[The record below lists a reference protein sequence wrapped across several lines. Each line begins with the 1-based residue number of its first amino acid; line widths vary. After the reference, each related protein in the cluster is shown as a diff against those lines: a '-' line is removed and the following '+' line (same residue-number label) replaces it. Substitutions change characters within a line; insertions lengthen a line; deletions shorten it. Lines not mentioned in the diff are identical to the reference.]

1 MLKLDVYVKWYY
13 KFVCKNKDF
22 LLIIRELFVLSQTIQ
37 TNLRK
42 QDKNKQY
49 SRPKIMRN
57 LFIASVFALLFIGLP
72 ANAQKRSLA
81 EAAKVATGFFH
92 AEEVDAMQMKEEE
105 GSRRLQKKVMDYTSD
120 AYYMFRNKED
130 NRLVVISGDQRM
142 QSILGYTDNAIEDNM
157 MPDGLAELLTTYKRQ
172 YAALSPDCQT
182 ECKSNL
188 NKGERLLKTPDW
200 GQWAPFNLRTPL
212 SYPTGCAA
220 TAMSIVMRYHQWPVM
235 GQGSKT
241 HIWKDS
247 VMTADFEHTR
257 YDWDNMPMSYDSYT
271 TAQAEAVSL
280 LMRHA
285 GIAVEMYYAAE
296 SSGARQSLVP
306 GALTQY
312 FRYAATT
319 RLVSA
324 ADYDAATWEKMMRSE
339 IDADR
344 PVIYTG
350 ESTMGRGSH
359 GFVLDGYRDNLF
371 HFNFGWNGSGNGYF
385 AISAFSSTSTAFEFA
400 NQQQAVIGIKPLRED
415 NCAPLTLECEGKYEG
430 FYSDLTT
437 LTANTSAS
445 INLSSLTALR
455 QWNGKLRWELCDAEG
470 NVKEAFDSKT
480 VSINGGNSQP
490 FDFSFAPSTT
500 ATKGSYLRLM
510 ACENGKEEWTFVLNA
525 KGQEVRMEAYE
536 RKVPVVEI
544 ISDMKNATLND
555 HNQGNVCFE
564 GKPLLGST
572 HTYNIAWKSSTVK
585 NIVQQRFCGEA
596 YWRKSDKSVMLTAD
610 TLYIKAKA
618 YERSQLVQECQ
629 VNVVK
634 PGQLEATLLKATPD
648 ADAVESLTITGSLDD
663 NDLAYLSTL
672 QTLKKLNL
680 ENATIQQGLFGAPFK
695 DFSRLETCEL
705 PRSLKQIGS
714 ETFKGCVSL
723 KTISLPVSLQATGND
738 ILSGCQK
745 MTDIY
750 VRPSSPDCVATDA
763 FRGLP
768 NPQAVCIHVQQGL
781 SDVFRSNVKWSMFSR
796 ITDDLPALPK
806 RFVCDGIEYRAIYQ
820 GDGNFAEV
828 TIPSGEMYSGSIV
841 IPATVTYQDVEYVV
855 SGFDQTDGLSPF
867 VGNPFITSLDLQ
879 LHVDTIRRMQFMGC
893 TQLASLSLPSTL
905 RYIEDECFRNC
916 PMLTQIS
923 LPASLEALGD
933 NAFCGCQFL
942 TDIYC
947 YAMVPPAGSEAD
959 NYPFAQC
966 RPQNVMLHVPSG
978 TENLYRTTGF
988 WTRFSNVTDDL
999 PADVTAI
1006 GNAMTPRS
1014 EMLPIKT
1021 IGRQYVTIR
1030 LNTARTIRIYSLN
1043 GTRRSTLTLPQG
1055 ESQIWINEPSI
1066 IR

>member
-1 MLKLDVYVKWYY
+1 
-13 KFVCKNKDF
+13 
-22 LLIIRELFVLSQTIQ
+22 
-37 TNLRK
+37 
-42 QDKNKQY
+42 
-49 SRPKIMRN
+49 MRN
-57 LFIASVFALLFIGLP
+57 LFTASVFALLFIGLP

-157 MPDGLAELLTTYKRQ
+157 MPDGLAELLTTYKKQ

-437 LTANTSAS
+437 LTANTSVS
-445 INLSSLTALR
+445 IHLSSLTALR

-480 VSINGGNSQP
+480 VSINGGNSQSI
-490 FDFSFAPSTT
+490 DFSFDSSTT
-500 ATKGSYLRLM
+500 AIKGSYLRLM

-525 KGQEVRMEAYE
+525 KGQEVRMDAYE

-544 ISDMKNATLND
+544 ISDMENATLND
-555 HNQGNVCFE
+555 QNQGNECFE

-572 HTYNIAWKSSTVK
+572 YTYNIAWKSSTVK

-648 ADAVESLTITGSLDD
+648 ADAVESLIITGSLDD
-663 NDLAYLSTL
+663 NDLTYLSTL

-695 DFSRLETCEL
+695 DFRRLETCEL

-714 ETFKGCVSL
+714 ETFKGCGSL

-781 SDVFRSNVKWSMFSR
+781 SDVFRSNAKWSMFSR

-806 RFVCDGIEYRAIYQ
+806 RFACDGIEYRAIYQ

-828 TIPSGEMYSGSIV
+828 TIPSGEMYSGAIV

-879 LHVDTIRRMQFMGC
+879 LHVDTLRRMQFMGC

-988 WTRFSNVTDDL
+988 WTRFSNVTEDL

-1014 EMLPIKT
+1014 EMPPIKT
-1021 IGRQYVTIR
+1021 VGRQYVTIR
-1030 LNTARTIRIYSLN
+1030 LNTARTVCIYSLN
-1043 GTRRSTLTLPQG
+1043 GTLRSTLTLPQG

>member
-1 MLKLDVYVKWYY
+1 
-13 KFVCKNKDF
+13 
-22 LLIIRELFVLSQTIQ
+22 
-37 TNLRK
+37 
-42 QDKNKQY
+42 
-49 SRPKIMRN
+49 MRN

-220 TAMSIVMRYHQWPVM
+220 TAMSIVMCYHQWPVM

-430 FYSDLTT
+430 FYSELTT
-437 LTANTSAS
+437 LTANTSVS
-445 INLSSLTALR
+445 IHLSSLTALR

-490 FDFSFAPSTT
+490 IDFSFAPSTT
-500 ATKGSYLRLM
+500 AIKGSYLRLM

-544 ISDMKNATLND
+544 ISDMENATLND
-555 HNQGNVCFE
+555 QNQGNVCFE

-572 HTYNIAWKSSTVK
+572 YTYNIAWKSSTVK
-585 NIVQQRFCGEA
+585 SIVQQRFCGEA

-610 TLYIKAKA
+610 TLYIKAKT

-629 VNVVK
+629 VNVEK

-663 NDLAYLSTL
+663 NDLTYLSTL

-714 ETFKGCVSL
+714 ETFKGCALL

-750 VRPSSPDCVATDA
+750 VRPSSPDCVATNA

-768 NPQAVCIHVQQGL
+768 NPQEVCIHVQQGL
-781 SDVFRSNVKWSMFSR
+781 SDVFRSNAKWSMFSR

-806 RFVCDGIEYRAIYQ
+806 RFACDGIEYRAIYQ

-828 TIPSGEMYSGSIV
+828 TIPSGEMYSGAIV

-879 LHVDTIRRMQFMGC
+879 LHVDTLRRMQFMGC

-1021 IGRQYVTIR
+1021 ICRQYVTIR
-1030 LNTARTIRIYSLN
+1030 LNTARTVCIYSLN
-1043 GTRRSTLTLPQG
+1043 GTLRSTLTLPQG

>member
-1 MLKLDVYVKWYY
+1 
-13 KFVCKNKDF
+13 
-22 LLIIRELFVLSQTIQ
+22 
-37 TNLRK
+37 
-42 QDKNKQY
+42 
-49 SRPKIMRN
+49 MRN
-57 LFIASVFALLFIGLP
+57 LFTASVFALLFIGLP

-182 ECKSNL
+182 VCKSNL

-437 LTANTSAS
+437 LTADTSVS
-445 INLSSLTALR
+445 IHLSSLTALR

-490 FDFSFAPSTT
+490 IDFSFAPSTT

-510 ACENGKEEWTFVLNA
+510 ASENGKEEWTFVLNA
-525 KGQEVRMEAYE
+525 KGQEVRMDAYE

-544 ISDMKNATLND
+544 ISDMENATLND
-555 HNQGNVCFE
+555 QNQGNVCFE
-564 GKPLLGST
+564 GKPLLGSAY
-572 HTYNIAWKSSTVK
+572 TYNIAWKSSTVK

-629 VNVVK
+629 ANVEK

-705 PRSLKQIGS
+705 PRFLKQIGS
-714 ETFKGCVSL
+714 ETFKGCALL

-781 SDVFRSNVKWSMFSR
+781 SDVFRSNAKWSMFSR

-806 RFVCDGIEYRAIYQ
+806 RFACDGIEYRAIYQ

-828 TIPSGEMYSGSIV
+828 TIPSGEMYSGAIV

-879 LHVDTIRRMQFMGC
+879 LHVDTLRRMQFMGC

-988 WTRFSNVTDDL
+988 WTRFSNVTEDL

-1021 IGRQYVTIR
+1021 VGRQYVTIR
-1030 LNTARTIRIYSLN
+1030 LNTARTVCIYSLN
-1043 GTRRSTLTLPQG
+1043 GTLRSTLTLPQG

>member
-1 MLKLDVYVKWYY
+1 
-13 KFVCKNKDF
+13 
-22 LLIIRELFVLSQTIQ
+22 
-37 TNLRK
+37 
-42 QDKNKQY
+42 
-49 SRPKIMRN
+49 MRN
-57 LFIASVFALLFIGLP
+57 LFTASVFALLFIGLP

-81 EAAKVATGFFH
+81 EAEKVATGFFH
-92 AEEVDAMQMKEEE
+92 AEVVDAMQMKEEE
-105 GSRRLQKKVMDYTSD
+105 GSRRLQKKVMDNTSD

-257 YDWDNMPMSYDSYT
+257 YDWDNMPMRYDSYT

-306 GALTQY
+306 GALTQH

-415 NCAPLTLECEGKYEG
+415 NCAPLTLEGEGKYEG

-437 LTANTSAS
+437 LTANTSVS
-445 INLSSLTALR
+445 IHLSSLTALR

-490 FDFSFAPSTT
+490 IDFSFAPSTT

-510 ACENGKEEWTFVLNA
+510 ACENGKEKWTFVPNA
-525 KGQEVRMEAYE
+525 KGQEVRMDAYE

-544 ISDMKNATLND
+544 ISDMENATLND
-555 HNQGNVCFE
+555 QNQGNVCFE

-572 HTYNIAWKSSTVK
+572 YTYNIAWKSSTVK

-596 YWRKSDKSVMLTAD
+596 YWQKSDKSVMLTAD

-629 VNVVK
+629 ANVEK

-714 ETFKGCVSL
+714 ETFKGCALL
-723 KTISLPVSLQATGND
+723 KTISLPASLQATGND

-781 SDVFRSNVKWSMFSR
+781 SDVFRSNAKWSMFSR

-806 RFVCDGIEYRAIYQ
+806 RFACDGIEYRAIYQ

-828 TIPSGEMYSGSIV
+828 TIPSGEMYSGAIV

-867 VGNPFITSLDLQ
+867 VGNPFITSLDIQ
-879 LHVDTIRRMQFMGC
+879 LHVDTLRRMQFMGC

-1006 GNAMTPRS
+1006 GNATTPRS
-1014 EMLPIKT
+1014 EMPPIKT
-1021 IGRQYVTIR
+1021 VGRQYVTIR
-1030 LNTARTIRIYSLN
+1030 LNTARTVCIYSLN
-1043 GTRRSTLTLPQG
+1043 GTLRSTLTLPQG

>member
-1 MLKLDVYVKWYY
+1 
-13 KFVCKNKDF
+13 
-22 LLIIRELFVLSQTIQ
+22 
-37 TNLRK
+37 
-42 QDKNKQY
+42 
-49 SRPKIMRN
+49 MRN
-57 LFIASVFALLFIGLP
+57 LFTASVFALLFIGLP

-437 LTANTSAS
+437 LTANTSVS
-445 INLSSLTALR
+445 IHLSSLTALR

-480 VSINGGNSQP
+480 VSINGGNSQSI
-490 FDFSFAPSTT
+490 DFSFAPSTT
-500 ATKGSYLRLM
+500 AIKGSYLRLM

-536 RKVPVVEI
+536 RRVPVVEI
-544 ISDMKNATLND
+544 ISDMENATLND

-572 HTYNIAWKSSTVK
+572 YTYNIAWKSSTVK

-596 YWRKSDKSVMLTAD
+596 YWRKYDKSVMLTAD

-629 VNVVK
+629 VNVEK

-663 NDLAYLSTL
+663 NDLTYLSTL

-714 ETFKGCVSL
+714 ETFKGCALL

-806 RFVCDGIEYRAIYQ
+806 RFACDGIEYRAIYQ

-828 TIPSGEMYSGSIV
+828 TIPSGEMYSGAIV

-879 LHVDTIRRMQFMGC
+879 LHVDTLRRMQFMGC

-999 PADVTAI
+999 SADVTAI
-1006 GNAMTPRS
+1006 GNATTPRS

-1021 IGRQYVTIR
+1021 VGRQYVTIR
-1030 LNTARTIRIYSLN
+1030 LNTARTVCIYSLN
-1043 GTRRSTLTLPQG
+1043 GTLRSTLTLPQG
-1055 ESQIWINEPSI
+1055 ESLIWINEPSI

>member
-1 MLKLDVYVKWYY
+1 MYFRKLFRQIYE
-13 KFVCKNKDF
+13 N
-22 LLIIRELFVLSQTIQ
+22 RT
-37 TNLRK
+37 
-42 QDKNKQY
+42 KNKQY
-49 SRPKIMRN
+49 SKPKIMRN
-57 LFIASVFALLFIGLP
+57 LFTASVFALLFIGLP

-188 NKGERLLKTPDW
+188 NKGERLLKTPNW

-324 ADYDAATWEKMMRSE
+324 ANYDAATWEKMMRSE

-437 LTANTSAS
+437 LTANTSVS
-445 INLSSLTALR
+445 IHLSSLTTLR

-490 FDFSFAPSTT
+490 IDFSFAPSTT
-500 ATKGSYLRLM
+500 AIKGSYLRLM

-525 KGQEVRMEAYE
+525 NVQEVRMDAYE

-544 ISDMKNATLND
+544 ISDMENATLND
-555 HNQGNVCFE
+555 QNQGNVCFE
-564 GKPLLGST
+564 GKPLLGSAY
-572 HTYNIAWKSSTVK
+572 TYNIAWKSSTVK
-585 NIVQQRFCGEA
+585 SIVQQRFCGEA

-629 VNVVK
+629 VNVEK

-648 ADAVESLTITGSLDD
+648 ADAVESLIITGSLDD
-663 NDLAYLSTL
+663 NDLTYLSTL

-714 ETFKGCVSL
+714 ETFKGCALL

-768 NPQAVCIHVQQGL
+768 NPQEVCIHVQQGL
-781 SDVFRSNVKWSMFSR
+781 SDVFRSNAKWSMFSR

-806 RFVCDGIEYRAIYQ
+806 RFACDGIEYRAIYQ

-828 TIPSGEMYSGSIV
+828 TIPSGEMYSGAIV

-879 LHVDTIRRMQFMGC
+879 LHVDTLRRMQFMGC

-1014 EMLPIKT
+1014 EMLPIKS

-1030 LNTARTIRIYSLN
+1030 LNTARTVCIYSLN
-1043 GTRRSTLTLPQG
+1043 GTLRSTLTLPQG
-1055 ESQIWINEPSI
+1055 ESKIWINEPSI

>member
-1 MLKLDVYVKWYY
+1 MYFRKLFRQIYV
-13 KFVCKNKDF
+13 N
-22 LLIIRELFVLSQTIQ
+22 RT
-37 TNLRK
+37 
-42 QDKNKQY
+42 KNKQY
-49 SRPKIMRN
+49 SKPKIMRN
-57 LFIASVFALLFIGLP
+57 LFTASVFALLFIGLP

-437 LTANTSAS
+437 LTANTSVS
-445 INLSSLTALR
+445 IHLSSLTALR

-490 FDFSFAPSTT
+490 IDFSFAPSTT
-500 ATKGSYLRLM
+500 AIKGSYLRLM

-525 KGQEVRMEAYE
+525 KGQEVRMDAYE
-536 RKVPVVEI
+536 RRVPVVEI

-555 HNQGNVCFE
+555 QNQGNVCFE

-572 HTYNIAWKSSTVK
+572 YTYNIAWKSSTVK

-596 YWRKSDKSVMLTAD
+596 YWRKYDKSVMLTAD

-629 VNVVK
+629 VNVEK

-663 NDLAYLSTL
+663 NDLTYLSTL

-714 ETFKGCVSL
+714 ETFKGCALL

-781 SDVFRSNVKWSMFSR
+781 SDVFRSNAKWSMFSR

-806 RFVCDGIEYRAIYQ
+806 RFACDGIEYRAIYQ

-828 TIPSGEMYSGSIV
+828 TIPSGEMYSGAIV

-879 LHVDTIRRMQFMGC
+879 LHVDTLRRMQFMGC

-959 NYPFAQC
+959 NYPFVQC

-978 TENLYRTTGF
+978 TEILYRTTGF

-1006 GNAMTPRS
+1006 GNATTPRS

-1030 LNTARTIRIYSLN
+1030 LNTARTVCIYSLN
-1043 GTRRSTLTLPQG
+1043 GTLRSTLTLPQG
-1055 ESQIWINEPSI
+1055 ESKIWINEPSI

>member
-1 MLKLDVYVKWYY
+1 
-13 KFVCKNKDF
+13 
-22 LLIIRELFVLSQTIQ
+22 
-37 TNLRK
+37 
-42 QDKNKQY
+42 
-49 SRPKIMRN
+49 MRN
-57 LFIASVFALLFIGLP
+57 LFTASVFALLFIGLP

-81 EAAKVATGFFH
+81 EAAKVATVFFH

-182 ECKSNL
+182 VCKSNL

-280 LMRHA
+280 LMRLA

-437 LTANTSAS
+437 LTANTSVS
-445 INLSSLTALR
+445 IHLSSLTALR

-480 VSINGGNSQP
+480 VSINRGNSQSI
-490 FDFSFAPSTT
+490 DFSFAPSTT

-525 KGQEVRMEAYE
+525 KGQEVRMDAYE
-536 RKVPVVEI
+536 RMVPVVEI

-555 HNQGNVCFE
+555 QNQGNVCFE

-572 HTYNIAWKSSTVK
+572 YTYNIAWKSSTVK

-596 YWRKSDKSVMLTAD
+596 YWQKSDKSVMLTAD

-663 NDLAYLSTL
+663 NDLTYLSTL

-714 ETFKGCVSL
+714 ETFKGCALL

-750 VRPSSPDCVATDA
+750 VRPSSPDCVATEA

-781 SDVFRSNVKWSMFSR
+781 SDVFRSNAKWSMFSR

-806 RFVCDGIEYRAIYQ
+806 RFACDGIEYRAIYQ

-828 TIPSGEMYSGSIV
+828 TIPSGEMYSGAIV

-879 LHVDTIRRMQFMGC
+879 LHVDTLRRMQFMGC

-942 TDIYC
+942 TNIYC

-988 WTRFSNVTDDL
+988 WTRFSNVTEDL

-1014 EMLPIKT
+1014 EMPPIKT
-1021 IGRQYVTIR
+1021 VGRQYVTIR
-1030 LNTARTIRIYSLN
+1030 LNTARTVCIYSLN
-1043 GTRRSTLTLPQG
+1043 GTLRSTLTLPQG
-1055 ESQIWINEPSI
+1055 ESQTWINEPSI

>member
-1 MLKLDVYVKWYY
+1 
-13 KFVCKNKDF
+13 
-22 LLIIRELFVLSQTIQ
+22 
-37 TNLRK
+37 
-42 QDKNKQY
+42 
-49 SRPKIMRN
+49 MRN
-57 LFIASVFALLFIGLP
+57 LFTASVFALLFIGIP

-212 SYPTGCAA
+212 SYSTGCAA

-235 GQGSKT
+235 GRGSKT

-455 QWNGKLRWELCDAEG
+455 QWNGKLRWELCNAEG

-572 HTYNIAWKSSTVK
+572 HTYNIGWKSSTVK

-714 ETFKGCVSL
+714 ETFKGCALL

-768 NPQAVCIHVQQGL
+768 NPQEVCIHVQQGL
-781 SDVFRSNVKWSMFSR
+781 SDVFRSNAKWSMFSR

-828 TIPSGEMYSGSIV
+828 TIPSGEMYSGAIV

-879 LHVDTIRRMQFMGC
+879 LHVDTLRRMQFMGC

-1014 EMLPIKT
+1014 EMLPIKA

-1030 LNTARTIRIYSLN
+1030 LNTARTVCIYSLN
-1043 GTRRSTLTLPQG
+1043 GTLRSTLTLPQG

>member
-1 MLKLDVYVKWYY
+1 
-13 KFVCKNKDF
+13 
-22 LLIIRELFVLSQTIQ
+22 
-37 TNLRK
+37 
-42 QDKNKQY
+42 
-49 SRPKIMRN
+49 MRN
-57 LFIASVFALLFIGLP
+57 LFTASVFALLFIGLP

-81 EAAKVATGFFH
+81 EAAKVATVFFH
-92 AEEVDAMQMKEEE
+92 AEEVDAMQMKAEE
-105 GSRRLQKKVMDYTSD
+105 GSRRLQKKVMDNTSD

-157 MPDGLAELLTTYKRQ
+157 MPDGMAELLTTYKRQ

-437 LTANTSAS
+437 LTADTSVS
-445 INLSSLTALR
+445 IHLSSLTALR

-490 FDFSFAPSTT
+490 IDFSFAPSTT

-510 ACENGKEEWTFVLNA
+510 ACENGKEEWTFVFNA
-525 KGQEVRMEAYE
+525 KGQEVRMDAYE

-544 ISDMKNATLND
+544 ISDMENATLND
-555 HNQGNVCFE
+555 QNQGNVCFE

-572 HTYNIAWKSSTVK
+572 YTYNIAWKSSTVK

-596 YWRKSDKSVMLTAD
+596 YWQKSDKSVMLTAD

-714 ETFKGCVSL
+714 ETFKGCALL

-750 VRPSSPDCVATDA
+750 VRPSSPDCVATEA

-781 SDVFRSNVKWSMFSR
+781 SDVFRSNAKWSMFSR

-806 RFVCDGIEYRAIYQ
+806 RFACDGIEYRAIYQ

-828 TIPSGEMYSGSIV
+828 TIPSGEMYSGAIV

-879 LHVDTIRRMQFMGC
+879 LHVDTLRRMQFMGC

-1006 GNAMTPRS
+1006 GNATTPRS
-1014 EMLPIKT
+1014 EMPPIKT
-1021 IGRQYVTIR
+1021 VGRQYVTIR
-1030 LNTARTIRIYSLN
+1030 LNTARTVCIYSLN
-1043 GTRRSTLTLPQG
+1043 GTLRSTLTLPQG

>member
-1 MLKLDVYVKWYY
+1 LYFRKLFRQIYE
-13 KFVCKNKDF
+13 N
-22 LLIIRELFVLSQTIQ
+22 RT
-37 TNLRK
+37 
-42 QDKNKQY
+42 KNKQY
-49 SRPKIMRN
+49 SKPKIMRN
-57 LFIASVFALLFIGLP
+57 LFTASVFALLFIGLP

-324 ADYDAATWEKMMRSE
+324 ANYDAATWEKMMRSE

-437 LTANTSAS
+437 LTANTSVS
-445 INLSSLTALR
+445 IHLSSLTTLR

-490 FDFSFAPSTT
+490 IDFSFAPSTT
-500 ATKGSYLRLM
+500 AIKGSYLRLM

-525 KGQEVRMEAYE
+525 NGQEVRMDAYE

-544 ISDMKNATLND
+544 ISDMENATLND
-555 HNQGNVCFE
+555 QNQGNVCFE
-564 GKPLLGST
+564 GKPLLGSAY
-572 HTYNIAWKSSTVK
+572 TYNIAWKSSTVK
-585 NIVQQRFCGEA
+585 SIVQQRFCGEA

-629 VNVVK
+629 VNVEK

-648 ADAVESLTITGSLDD
+648 ADAVESLIITGSLDD
-663 NDLAYLSTL
+663 NDLTYLSTL

-714 ETFKGCVSL
+714 ETFKGCALL

-768 NPQAVCIHVQQGL
+768 NPQEVCIHVQQGL
-781 SDVFRSNVKWSMFSR
+781 SDVFRSNAKWSMFSR

-806 RFVCDGIEYRAIYQ
+806 RFACDGIEYRAIYQ

-828 TIPSGEMYSGSIV
+828 TIPSGEMYSGAIV

-879 LHVDTIRRMQFMGC
+879 LHVDTLRRMQFMGC

-1014 EMLPIKT
+1014 EMLPIKS

-1030 LNTARTIRIYSLN
+1030 LNTARTVCIYSLN
-1043 GTRRSTLTLPQG
+1043 GTLRSTLTLPQG
-1055 ESQIWINEPSI
+1055 ESKIWINEPSI

>member
-1 MLKLDVYVKWYY
+1 
-13 KFVCKNKDF
+13 
-22 LLIIRELFVLSQTIQ
+22 
-37 TNLRK
+37 
-42 QDKNKQY
+42 
-49 SRPKIMRN
+49 MRN
-57 LFIASVFALLFIGLP
+57 LFTASVFALLFIGLP

-182 ECKSNL
+182 VCKSNL

-285 GIAVEMYYAAE
+285 GIAIEMYYAAE

-437 LTANTSAS
+437 LTADTSVS
-445 INLSSLTALR
+445 IHLSSLTALR
-455 QWNGKLRWELCDAEG
+455 QWNGKLRWELCDAED

-490 FDFSFAPSTT
+490 IDFSFAPSTT

-510 ACENGKEEWTFVLNA
+510 ASENGKEEWTFVLNA
-525 KGQEVRMEAYE
+525 KGQEVRMDAYE

-544 ISDMKNATLND
+544 ISDMENATLND
-555 HNQGNVCFE
+555 QNQGNVCFE
-564 GKPLLGST
+564 GKPLLGSAY
-572 HTYNIAWKSSTVK
+572 TYNIAWKSSTVK

-629 VNVVK
+629 ANVEK

-705 PRSLKQIGS
+705 PRFLKQIGS
-714 ETFKGCVSL
+714 ETFKGCALL

-781 SDVFRSNVKWSMFSR
+781 SDVFRSNAKWSMFSR

-806 RFVCDGIEYRAIYQ
+806 RFACDGIEYRAIYQ

-828 TIPSGEMYSGSIV
+828 TIPSGEMYSGAIV

-879 LHVDTIRRMQFMGC
+879 LHVDTLRRMQFMGC

-988 WTRFSNVTDDL
+988 WTRFSNVTEDL

-1021 IGRQYVTIR
+1021 VGRQYVTIR
-1030 LNTARTIRIYSLN
+1030 LNTARTVCIYSLN
-1043 GTRRSTLTLPQG
+1043 GTLRSTLTLPQG

>member
-1 MLKLDVYVKWYY
+1 MYFRKLFRQIYE
-13 KFVCKNKDF
+13 N
-22 LLIIRELFVLSQTIQ
+22 RT
-37 TNLRK
+37 
-42 QDKNKQY
+42 KNKQY
-49 SRPKIMRN
+49 SKPKIMRN
-57 LFIASVFALLFIGLP
+57 LFTASVFALLFIGLP

-81 EAAKVATGFFH
+81 EAAKVATEFFH

-220 TAMSIVMRYHQWPVM
+220 TAMSIIMRYHQWPVM

-415 NCAPLTLECEGKYEG
+415 NCAPLTLEGEGKYEG

-437 LTANTSAS
+437 LTANTSVS
-445 INLSSLTALR
+445 IHLSSLTALR

-490 FDFSFAPSTT
+490 IDFSFAPSTT

-510 ACENGKEEWTFVLNA
+510 ACENGKEEWTFVFNA
-525 KGQEVRMEAYE
+525 KGQEVRMDAYE

-544 ISDMKNATLND
+544 ISDMENATLND
-555 HNQGNVCFE
+555 QNQGNVCFE

-572 HTYNIAWKSSTVK
+572 YTYNIAWKSSTVK

-596 YWRKSDKSVMLTAD
+596 YWQKSDKSVMLTAD

-714 ETFKGCVSL
+714 ETFKGCALL

-750 VRPSSPDCVATDA
+750 VRPSSPDCVATEA

-781 SDVFRSNVKWSMFSR
+781 SDVFRSNAKWSMFSR

-806 RFVCDGIEYRAIYQ
+806 RFACDGIEYRAIYQ

-828 TIPSGEMYSGSIV
+828 TIPSGEMYSGAIV

-879 LHVDTIRRMQFMGC
+879 LHVDTLRRMQFMGC

-947 YAMVPPAGSEAD
+947 YAMVPPAGNEAD

-1006 GNAMTPRS
+1006 GNAMTPHS

-1021 IGRQYVTIR
+1021 VGRQYVTIR
-1030 LNTARTIRIYSLN
+1030 LNTARTVCIYSLN
-1043 GTRRSTLTLPQG
+1043 GTLRSTLTLPQG

>member
-1 MLKLDVYVKWYY
+1 MYFRKLFRQIYE
-13 KFVCKNKDF
+13 N
-22 LLIIRELFVLSQTIQ
+22 RT
-37 TNLRK
+37 
-42 QDKNKQY
+42 KNKQY
-49 SRPKIMRN
+49 SKPKIMRN
-57 LFIASVFALLFIGLP
+57 LFTASVFALLFIGLP

-81 EAAKVATGFFH
+81 EAAKVATVFFH
-92 AEEVDAMQMKEEE
+92 AEEVDAMQMKAEE

-437 LTANTSAS
+437 LTANTSVS
-445 INLSSLTALR
+445 IHLSSLTALR
-455 QWNGKLRWELCDAEG
+455 QW
-470 NVKEAFDSKT
+470 
-480 VSINGGNSQP
+480 
-490 FDFSFAPSTT
+490 T
-500 ATKGSYLRLM
+500 AS
-510 ACENGKEEWTFVLNA
+510 
-525 KGQEVRMEAYE
+525 
-536 RKVPVVEI
+536 
-544 ISDMKNATLND
+544 
-555 HNQGNVCFE
+555 
-564 GKPLLGST
+564 
-572 HTYNIAWKSSTVK
+572 
-585 NIVQQRFCGEA
+585 
-596 YWRKSDKSVMLTAD
+596 
-610 TLYIKAKA
+610 
-618 YERSQLVQECQ
+618 
-629 VNVVK
+629 
-634 PGQLEATLLKATPD
+634 
-648 ADAVESLTITGSLDD
+648 
-663 NDLAYLSTL
+663 
-672 QTLKKLNL
+672 
-680 ENATIQQGLFGAPFK
+680 
-695 DFSRLETCEL
+695 
-705 PRSLKQIGS
+705 
-714 ETFKGCVSL
+714 
-723 KTISLPVSLQATGND
+723 
-738 ILSGCQK
+738 
-745 MTDIY
+745 
-750 VRPSSPDCVATDA
+750 
-763 FRGLP
+763 
-768 NPQAVCIHVQQGL
+768 
-781 SDVFRSNVKWSMFSR
+781 
-796 ITDDLPALPK
+796 
-806 RFVCDGIEYRAIYQ
+806 
-820 GDGNFAEV
+820 
-828 TIPSGEMYSGSIV
+828 
-841 IPATVTYQDVEYVV
+841 
-855 SGFDQTDGLSPF
+855 
-867 VGNPFITSLDLQ
+867 
-879 LHVDTIRRMQFMGC
+879 
-893 TQLASLSLPSTL
+893 
-905 RYIEDECFRNC
+905 
-916 PMLTQIS
+916 
-923 LPASLEALGD
+923 
-933 NAFCGCQFL
+933 
-942 TDIYC
+942 
-947 YAMVPPAGSEAD
+947 
-959 NYPFAQC
+959 
-966 RPQNVMLHVPSG
+966 
-978 TENLYRTTGF
+978 
-988 WTRFSNVTDDL
+988 
-999 PADVTAI
+999 
-1006 GNAMTPRS
+1006 
-1014 EMLPIKT
+1014 
-1021 IGRQYVTIR
+1021 
-1030 LNTARTIRIYSLN
+1030 
-1043 GTRRSTLTLPQG
+1043 
-1055 ESQIWINEPSI
+1055 
-1066 IR
+1066 

>member
-1 MLKLDVYVKWYY
+1 MYFRKLFRQIYE
-13 KFVCKNKDF
+13 N
-22 LLIIRELFVLSQTIQ
+22 RT
-37 TNLRK
+37 
-42 QDKNKQY
+42 KNKQY
-49 SRPKIMRN
+49 SKPKIMRN
-57 LFIASVFALLFIGLP
+57 LFTASVFALLFIGLP

-437 LTANTSAS
+437 LTANTSVS
-445 INLSSLTALR
+445 IHLSSLTALR

-490 FDFSFAPSTT
+490 IDFSFAPSTT
-500 ATKGSYLRLM
+500 AIKGSYLRLM

-525 KGQEVRMEAYE
+525 KGMEVRMDAYE
-536 RKVPVVEI
+536 RRVPVVEI
-544 ISDMKNATLND
+544 ISDMENATLND
-555 HNQGNVCFE
+555 QNQGNVCFE

-572 HTYNIAWKSSTVK
+572 YTYNIVWKSSTVK

-629 VNVVK
+629 VNVEK

-663 NDLAYLSTL
+663 NDLTYLSTL

-781 SDVFRSNVKWSMFSR
+781 NDVFRSNAKWSMFSR

-806 RFVCDGIEYRAIYQ
+806 RFACDGIEYRAIYQ

-828 TIPSGEMYSGSIV
+828 TIPSGEMYSGAIV

-879 LHVDTIRRMQFMGC
+879 LHIDTLRRMQFMGC

-999 PADVTAI
+999 SADVTAI

-1021 IGRQYVTIR
+1021 VGRQYVTIR
-1030 LNTARTIRIYSLN
+1030 LNTARTVCIYSLN
-1043 GTRRSTLTLPQG
+1043 GTLRSTLTLPQG

>member
-1 MLKLDVYVKWYY
+1 
-13 KFVCKNKDF
+13 
-22 LLIIRELFVLSQTIQ
+22 
-37 TNLRK
+37 
-42 QDKNKQY
+42 
-49 SRPKIMRN
+49 MRN
-57 LFIASVFALLFIGLP
+57 LFTASVFALLFIGLP

-92 AEEVDAMQMKEEE
+92 AEDVDAMQMKAEE
-105 GSRRLQKKVMDYTSD
+105 GSRRLQMKAMDNSSD
-120 AYYMFRNKED
+120 AYYMFRNKKD

-142 QSILGYTDNAIEDNM
+142 QSILGYTDHAIEDNM
-157 MPDGLAELLTTYKRQ
+157 LPDGLAELLATYKRQ
-172 YAALSPDCQT
+172 YAAISQDCQT
-182 ECKSNL
+182 VCKSNL

-271 TAQAEAVSL
+271 ATQAEAVSL

-437 LTANTSAS
+437 LTANTSVS
-445 INLSSLTALR
+445 IHLSSLTALR

-490 FDFSFAPSTT
+490 IDFSFAPSTT

-510 ACENGKEEWTFVLNA
+510 ACENGKGEWTFVLNA
-525 KGQEVRMEAYE
+525 KGQEVRMDAYE
-536 RKVPVVEI
+536 RRVPVVEI

-555 HNQGNVCFE
+555 QNQGNVCFE
-564 GKPLLGST
+564 GKPLLGSAY
-572 HTYNIAWKSSTVK
+572 TYNIAWKSSTVK

-714 ETFKGCVSL
+714 ETFKGCALL

-750 VRPSSPDCVATDA
+750 VRPSSPDCVATNA

-781 SDVFRSNVKWSMFSR
+781 SDVFRSNAKWSMFSR

-806 RFVCDGIEYRAIYQ
+806 RFACDGIEYRAIYQ

-828 TIPSGEMYSGSIV
+828 TIPSGEMYSGAIV

-879 LHVDTIRRMQFMGC
+879 LHVDTLRRMQFMGC

-923 LPASLEALGD
+923 LPTSLEALGD

-1030 LNTARTIRIYSLN
+1030 LNTARTVCIYSLN
-1043 GTRRSTLTLPQG
+1043 GTLRSTLTLPQG

>member
-1 MLKLDVYVKWYY
+1 
-13 KFVCKNKDF
+13 
-22 LLIIRELFVLSQTIQ
+22 
-37 TNLRK
+37 
-42 QDKNKQY
+42 
-49 SRPKIMRN
+49 MRN
-57 LFIASVFALLFIGLP
+57 LFTASVFALLFIGLP

-81 EAAKVATGFFH
+81 EAEKVATGFFH
-92 AEEVDAMQMKEEE
+92 AEVVDAMQMKEEE
-105 GSRRLQKKVMDYTSD
+105 GSRRLQKKVMDNTSD

-415 NCAPLTLECEGKYEG
+415 NCAPLTLEGEGKYEG

-437 LTANTSAS
+437 LTANTSVS
-445 INLSSLTALR
+445 IHLSSLTALR

-490 FDFSFAPSTT
+490 IDFSFAPSTT

-510 ACENGKEEWTFVLNA
+510 ACENGKEEWTFVFNA
-525 KGQEVRMEAYE
+525 KGQEVRMDAYE

-544 ISDMKNATLND
+544 ISDMENATLND
-555 HNQGNVCFE
+555 QNQGNVCFE

-572 HTYNIAWKSSTVK
+572 YTYNIAWKSSTVK

-596 YWRKSDKSVMLTAD
+596 YWQKSDKSVMLTAD

-714 ETFKGCVSL
+714 ETFKGCALL

-781 SDVFRSNVKWSMFSR
+781 SDVFRSNAKWSMFSR

-806 RFVCDGIEYRAIYQ
+806 RFACDGIEYRAIYQ

-828 TIPSGEMYSGSIV
+828 TIPSGEMYSGAIV

-879 LHVDTIRRMQFMGC
+879 LHVDTLRRMQFMGC
-893 TQLASLSLPSTL
+893 TQLASLNLPSTL

-966 RPQNVMLHVPSG
+966 RPQNVMVHVPSG

-1030 LNTARTIRIYSLN
+1030 LNTARTVCIYSLN
-1043 GTRRSTLTLPQG
+1043 GTLRSTLTLPQG
-1055 ESQIWINEPSI
+1055 ESKIWINEPSI

>member
-1 MLKLDVYVKWYY
+1 MYFRKLFRQIYV
-13 KFVCKNKDF
+13 N
-22 LLIIRELFVLSQTIQ
+22 RT
-37 TNLRK
+37 
-42 QDKNKQY
+42 KNKQY
-49 SRPKIMRN
+49 SKPKIMRN
-57 LFIASVFALLFIGLP
+57 LFTASVFALLFIGLP

-157 MPDGLAELLTTYKRQ
+157 MPDGLAELLTTYKKQ

-437 LTANTSAS
+437 LTANTSVS
-445 INLSSLTALR
+445 IHLSSLTALR

-480 VSINGGNSQP
+480 VSINGGNSQSI
-490 FDFSFAPSTT
+490 DFSFDSSTT
-500 ATKGSYLRLM
+500 AIKGSYLRLM

-525 KGQEVRMEAYE
+525 KGQEVRMDAYE

-544 ISDMKNATLND
+544 ISDMENATLND
-555 HNQGNVCFE
+555 QNQGNECFE

-572 HTYNIAWKSSTVK
+572 YTYNIAWKSSTVK

-648 ADAVESLTITGSLDD
+648 ADAVESLIITGSLDD
-663 NDLAYLSTL
+663 NDLTYLSTL

-695 DFSRLETCEL
+695 DFRRLETCEL

-714 ETFKGCVSL
+714 ETFKGCGSL

-781 SDVFRSNVKWSMFSR
+781 SDVFRSNAKWSMFSR

-806 RFVCDGIEYRAIYQ
+806 RFACDGIEYRAIYQ

-828 TIPSGEMYSGSIV
+828 TIPSGEMYSGAIV

-879 LHVDTIRRMQFMGC
+879 LHVDTLRRMQFMGC

-988 WTRFSNVTDDL
+988 WTRFSNVTEDL

-1014 EMLPIKT
+1014 EMPPIKT
-1021 IGRQYVTIR
+1021 VGRQYVTIR
-1030 LNTARTIRIYSLN
+1030 LNTARTVCIYSLN
-1043 GTRRSTLTLPQG
+1043 GTLRSTLTLPQG

>member
-1 MLKLDVYVKWYY
+1 
-13 KFVCKNKDF
+13 
-22 LLIIRELFVLSQTIQ
+22 
-37 TNLRK
+37 
-42 QDKNKQY
+42 
-49 SRPKIMRN
+49 
-57 LFIASVFALLFIGLP
+57 
-72 ANAQKRSLA
+72 
-81 EAAKVATGFFH
+81 
-92 AEEVDAMQMKEEE
+92 
-105 GSRRLQKKVMDYTSD
+105 
-120 AYYMFRNKED
+120 
-130 NRLVVISGDQRM
+130 M

-172 YAALSPDCQT
+172 YAALSPDCQI

-430 FYSDLTT
+430 FYSELTT
-437 LTANTSAS
+437 LTANTSVS
-445 INLSSLTALR
+445 IHLSSLTALR

-480 VSINGGNSQP
+480 ESINGGNSQST
-490 FDFSFAPSTT
+490 DFSFAPSTT

-525 KGQEVRMEAYE
+525 KGQEVRMDAYE

-544 ISDMKNATLND
+544 ISDMENATLND

-572 HTYNIAWKSSTVK
+572 YTYNIAWKSSTVK

-781 SDVFRSNVKWSMFSR
+781 SDVFRSNAKWSMFSR

-806 RFVCDGIEYRAIYQ
+806 RFACDGIEYRAIYQ

-828 TIPSGEMYSGSIV
+828 TIPSGEMYSGTIV
-841 IPATVTYQDVEYVV
+841 IPAIVTYQDVEYVV

-867 VGNPFITSLDLQ
+867 VGNPFVTSLDLQ
-879 LHVDTIRRMQFMGC
+879 LHVDTLRRMQFMGC

-923 LPASLEALGD
+923 LPANLEALGD

-1014 EMLPIKT
+1014 EMLPIKS
-1021 IGRQYVTIR
+1021 IGKQYVTIR
-1030 LNTARTIRIYSLN
+1030 LNTARTVCIYSLN
-1043 GTRRSTLTLPQG
+1043 GTLRSTLTLPQG

>member
-1 MLKLDVYVKWYY
+1 MYFRKLFRQIYE
-13 KFVCKNKDF
+13 N
-22 LLIIRELFVLSQTIQ
+22 RT
-37 TNLRK
+37 
-42 QDKNKQY
+42 KNKQY
-49 SRPKIMRN
+49 SKPKIMRN
-57 LFIASVFALLFIGLP
+57 LFTASVFALLFIGLP

-182 ECKSNL
+182 VCKSNL

-437 LTANTSAS
+437 LTANTSVS
-445 INLSSLTALR
+445 IHLSSLTALR

-490 FDFSFAPSTT
+490 IDFSFAPSTT

-525 KGQEVRMEAYE
+525 KGQEVRMDAYE
-536 RKVPVVEI
+536 RRVPVVEI
-544 ISDMKNATLND
+544 ISDMENATLND
-555 HNQGNVCFE
+555 QNQGNVCFE
-564 GKPLLGST
+564 GKPLLGSAY
-572 HTYNIAWKSSTVK
+572 TYNIAWKSSTVK

-663 NDLAYLSTL
+663 NDLTYLSTL

-714 ETFKGCVSL
+714 ETFKGCALL

-750 VRPSSPDCVATDA
+750 VRPSSPDCVATEA

-781 SDVFRSNVKWSMFSR
+781 SDVFRSNAKWSMFSR

-806 RFVCDGIEYRAIYQ
+806 RFACDGIEYRAIYQ

-828 TIPSGEMYSGSIV
+828 TIPSGEMYSGAIV

-879 LHVDTIRRMQFMGC
+879 LHVDTLRRMQFMGC

-942 TDIYC
+942 TNIYC

-988 WTRFSNVTDDL
+988 WTRFSNVTEDL

-1014 EMLPIKT
+1014 EMPPIKT
-1021 IGRQYVTIR
+1021 VGRQYVTIR
-1030 LNTARTIRIYSLN
+1030 LNTARTVCIYSLN
-1043 GTRRSTLTLPQG
+1043 GTLRSTLTLPQG

>member
-1 MLKLDVYVKWYY
+1 
-13 KFVCKNKDF
+13 
-22 LLIIRELFVLSQTIQ
+22 
-37 TNLRK
+37 
-42 QDKNKQY
+42 
-49 SRPKIMRN
+49 MRN
-57 LFIASVFALLFIGLP
+57 LFTASVFALLFIGLP

-81 EAAKVATGFFH
+81 EAAKVATEFFH
-92 AEEVDAMQMKEEE
+92 AEEVDAMQMKAEE
-105 GSRRLQKKVMDYTSD
+105 GNRRLQKKVMDYTSD

-157 MPDGLAELLTTYKRQ
+157 MPDGLAELLTMYKRQ

-200 GQWAPFNLRTPL
+200 GQWAPFNLHTPL

-306 GALTQY
+306 RALTQY

-385 AISAFSSTSTAFEFA
+385 AISAFSSTSTAYEFA

-430 FYSDLTT
+430 FYSELTT
-437 LTANTSAS
+437 LTANTSVS
-445 INLSSLTALR
+445 IHLSSLTALR
-455 QWNGKLRWELCDAEG
+455 PWNGKLRWELCDAEG

-500 ATKGSYLRLM
+500 AIKGSYLRLM

-544 ISDMKNATLND
+544 VKEMKHSTL
-555 HNQGNVCFE
+555 HELQGNVIFE
-564 GKPLLGST
+564 GKPMLGST
-572 HTYNIAWKSSTVK
+572 YNFNIEWKSSTVK
-585 NIVQQRFCGEA
+585 SIVQQRFCGEA

-629 VNVVK
+629 VNVEK

-663 NDLAYLSTL
+663 NDLTYLSTL

-714 ETFKGCVSL
+714 ETFKGCALL

-768 NPQAVCIHVQQGL
+768 NPQEVCIHVQQGL
-781 SDVFRSNVKWSMFSR
+781 SDVFRSNAKWSMFSR

-806 RFVCDGIEYRAIYQ
+806 RFACDGIEYRAIYQ

-828 TIPSGEMYSGSIV
+828 TIPSGEMYSGAIV

-879 LHVDTIRRMQFMGC
+879 LHVDTLRRMQFMGC

-1030 LNTARTIRIYSLN
+1030 LNTARTVCIYSLN
-1043 GTRRSTLTLPQG
+1043 GTLRSTLTLPQG

>member
-1 MLKLDVYVKWYY
+1 MYFRKLFRQIYE
-13 KFVCKNKDF
+13 N
-22 LLIIRELFVLSQTIQ
+22 RT
-37 TNLRK
+37 
-42 QDKNKQY
+42 KNKQY
-49 SRPKIMRN
+49 SKPKIMRN
-57 LFIASVFALLFIGLP
+57 LFTASVFALLFIGLP

-437 LTANTSAS
+437 LTANTSVS
-445 INLSSLTALR
+445 IHLSSLTALR
-455 QWNGKLRWELCDAEG
+455 QWNGKLRWKLCDAEG

-480 VSINGGNSQP
+480 ISINGGNSQP
-490 FDFSFAPSTT
+490 IDFSFDPSTT

-544 ISDMKNATLND
+544 ISDMENATLND
-555 HNQGNVCFE
+555 Q
-564 GKPLLGST
+564 T
-572 HTYNIAWKSSTVK
+572 
-585 NIVQQRFCGEA
+585 
-596 YWRKSDKSVMLTAD
+596 
-610 TLYIKAKA
+610 
-618 YERSQLVQECQ
+618 
-629 VNVVK
+629 
-634 PGQLEATLLKATPD
+634 KATY
-648 ADAVESLTITGSLDD
+648 AS
-663 NDLAYLSTL
+663 
-672 QTLKKLNL
+672 K
-680 ENATIQQGLFGAPFK
+680 
-695 DFSRLETCEL
+695 
-705 PRSLKQIGS
+705 
-714 ETFKGCVSL
+714 
-723 KTISLPVSLQATGND
+723 
-738 ILSGCQK
+738 
-745 MTDIY
+745 
-750 VRPSSPDCVATDA
+750 
-763 FRGLP
+763 
-768 NPQAVCIHVQQGL
+768 
-781 SDVFRSNVKWSMFSR
+781 
-796 ITDDLPALPK
+796 
-806 RFVCDGIEYRAIYQ
+806 
-820 GDGNFAEV
+820 
-828 TIPSGEMYSGSIV
+828 
-841 IPATVTYQDVEYVV
+841 
-855 SGFDQTDGLSPF
+855 
-867 VGNPFITSLDLQ
+867 
-879 LHVDTIRRMQFMGC
+879 
-893 TQLASLSLPSTL
+893 ASLCSDQHT
-905 RYIEDECFRNC
+905 
-916 PMLTQIS
+916 
-923 LPASLEALGD
+923 
-933 NAFCGCQFL
+933 
-942 TDIYC
+942 
-947 YAMVPPAGSEAD
+947 
-959 NYPFAQC
+959 
-966 RPQNVMLHVPSG
+966 H
-978 TENLYRTTGF
+978 
-988 WTRFSNVTDDL
+988 
-999 PADVTAI
+999 
-1006 GNAMTPRS
+1006 
-1014 EMLPIKT
+1014 
-1021 IGRQYVTIR
+1021 
-1030 LNTARTIRIYSLN
+1030 
-1043 GTRRSTLTLPQG
+1043 
-1055 ESQIWINEPSI
+1055 I
-1066 IR
+1066 I

>member
-1 MLKLDVYVKWYY
+1 
-13 KFVCKNKDF
+13 
-22 LLIIRELFVLSQTIQ
+22 
-37 TNLRK
+37 
-42 QDKNKQY
+42 
-49 SRPKIMRN
+49 MRN
-57 LFIASVFALLFIGLP
+57 LFTASVFALLFIGLP

-92 AEEVDAMQMKEEE
+92 TEEVDAMQMKEEE
-105 GSRRLQKKVMDYTSD
+105 GSRRLQKKGMDYASD

-142 QSILGYTDNAIEDNM
+142 RSILGYTDNAIEDNM

-306 GALTQY
+306 GALTQH

-415 NCAPLTLECEGKYEG
+415 NCVPLTLEGEGKYEG

-437 LTANTSAS
+437 LTANTSVS
-445 INLSSLTALR
+445 IHLSSLTALR

-480 VSINGGNSQP
+480 VSINGGNSQSI
-490 FDFSFAPSTT
+490 DFSFAPSTT

-525 KGQEVRMEAYE
+525 KGQEVRMDAYE
-536 RKVPVVEI
+536 RRVPVVEI

-555 HNQGNVCFE
+555 QNQGNVCFE

-572 HTYNIAWKSSTVK
+572 YTYNIAWKSSTVK

-629 VNVVK
+629 VNVEK

-648 ADAVESLTITGSLDD
+648 ADAVESLTITGSLED
-663 NDLAYLSTL
+663 NDLTYLSTL

-714 ETFKGCVSL
+714 ETFKGCALL

-768 NPQAVCIHVQQGL
+768 NPQEVCIHVQQGL
-781 SDVFRSNVKWSMFSR
+781 SDVFRSNAKWSMFSR

-806 RFVCDGIEYRAIYQ
+806 RFASDGIEYRAIYQ

-828 TIPSGEMYSGSIV
+828 TIPSGEMYSGAIV

-879 LHVDTIRRMQFMGC
+879 LHVDTLRRMQFMGC

-933 NAFCGCQFL
+933 NAFCGYQFL

-1006 GNAMTPRS
+1006 GNATTPHS

-1021 IGRQYVTIR
+1021 VGRQYVTIR
-1030 LNTARTIRIYSLN
+1030 LNTARTVCIYSLN
-1043 GTRRSTLTLPQG
+1043 GTLRSTLTLPQG

>member
-1 MLKLDVYVKWYY
+1 MYFRKLFRQIYV
-13 KFVCKNKDF
+13 N
-22 LLIIRELFVLSQTIQ
+22 RT
-37 TNLRK
+37 
-42 QDKNKQY
+42 KNKQY
-49 SRPKIMRN
+49 SKPKIMRN
-57 LFIASVFALLFIGLP
+57 LFTASVFALLFIGLP

-359 GFVLDGYRDNLF
+359 GFVLDGYRDNIF

-437 LTANTSAS
+437 LTANTSVS
-445 INLSSLTALR
+445 IHLSSLTALR

-480 VSINGGNSQP
+480 VSINGGNSQSI
-490 FDFSFAPSTT
+490 DFSFAPSTT
-500 ATKGSYLRLM
+500 AIKGSYLRLM

-536 RKVPVVEI
+536 RRVPVVEI
-544 ISDMKNATLND
+544 ISDMENATLND

-572 HTYNIAWKSSTVK
+572 YTYNIAWKSSTVK

-596 YWRKSDKSVMLTAD
+596 YWRKYDKSVMLTAD

-629 VNVVK
+629 VNVEK

-663 NDLAYLSTL
+663 NDLTYLSTL

-714 ETFKGCVSL
+714 ETFKGCALL

-806 RFVCDGIEYRAIYQ
+806 RFACDGIEYRAIYQ

-828 TIPSGEMYSGSIV
+828 TIPSGEMYSGAIV

-879 LHVDTIRRMQFMGC
+879 LHVDTLRRMQFMGC

-999 PADVTAI
+999 SADVTAI

-1030 LNTARTIRIYSLN
+1030 LNTARTVCIYSLN
-1043 GTRRSTLTLPQG
+1043 GTLRSTLTLPQG

>member
-1 MLKLDVYVKWYY
+1 
-13 KFVCKNKDF
+13 
-22 LLIIRELFVLSQTIQ
+22 
-37 TNLRK
+37 
-42 QDKNKQY
+42 
-49 SRPKIMRN
+49 MRN
-57 LFIASVFALLFIGLP
+57 LFTASVFALLFIGLP

-437 LTANTSAS
+437 LTANTSVS
-445 INLSSLTALR
+445 IHLSSLTALR

-490 FDFSFAPSTT
+490 IDFSFDSSTT
-500 ATKGSYLRLM
+500 AIKGSYLRLM

-525 KGQEVRMEAYE
+525 KGQEVRMDAYE

-544 ISDMKNATLND
+544 ISDMENATLND
-555 HNQGNVCFE
+555 QNQGNECFE

-572 HTYNIAWKSSTVK
+572 YTYNIAWKSSTVK

-768 NPQAVCIHVQQGL
+768 NPQEVCIHVQQGL
-781 SDVFRSNVKWSMFSR
+781 SDVFRSNAKWSMFSR

-806 RFVCDGIEYRAIYQ
+806 RFACDGIEYRAIYQ

-828 TIPSGEMYSGSIV
+828 TIPSGEMYSGAIV
-841 IPATVTYQDVEYVV
+841 IPAIVTYQDVEYVV

-879 LHVDTIRRMQFMGC
+879 LHVDTLRSMQFMGC

-988 WTRFSNVTDDL
+988 WTRFSNVTEDL

-1006 GNAMTPRS
+1006 GNVMTPRS

-1021 IGRQYVTIR
+1021 VGRQYVTIR
-1030 LNTARTIRIYSLN
+1030 LNTARTVCIYSLN
-1043 GTRRSTLTLPQG
+1043 GTLRSTLTLPQG

>member
-1 MLKLDVYVKWYY
+1 
-13 KFVCKNKDF
+13 
-22 LLIIRELFVLSQTIQ
+22 
-37 TNLRK
+37 
-42 QDKNKQY
+42 
-49 SRPKIMRN
+49 MRN
-57 LFIASVFALLFIGLP
+57 LFTASVFALLFIGLP

-81 EAAKVATGFFH
+81 EAEKVATGFFH
-92 AEEVDAMQMKEEE
+92 AEVVDAMQMKEEE
-105 GSRRLQKKVMDYTSD
+105 GSRRLQKKVMDNTSD

-415 NCAPLTLECEGKYEG
+415 NCAPLTLEGEGKYEG

-437 LTANTSAS
+437 LTANTSVS
-445 INLSSLTALR
+445 IHLSSLTALC

-490 FDFSFAPSTT
+490 IDLSFAPSTT

-510 ACENGKEEWTFVLNA
+510 ACENGKEEWTSVLNA

-536 RKVPVVEI
+536 RRVPVVEI
-544 ISDMKNATLND
+544 ISDMENATLND
-555 HNQGNVCFE
+555 QNQGNVCFE

-572 HTYNIAWKSSTVK
+572 YTYNIAWKSSTVK

-596 YWRKSDKSVMLTAD
+596 YWQKSDKSVMLTAD

-629 VNVVK
+629 ANVEK

-714 ETFKGCVSL
+714 ETFKGCALL

-781 SDVFRSNVKWSMFSR
+781 SDVFRSNAKWSMFSR

-806 RFVCDGIEYRAIYQ
+806 RFACDGIEYRAIYQ

-828 TIPSGEMYSGSIV
+828 TIPSGEMYSGAIV

-879 LHVDTIRRMQFMGC
+879 LHVDTLRRMQFMGC

-1006 GNAMTPRS
+1006 GNTTTPRS

-1021 IGRQYVTIR
+1021 VGRQYVTIR
-1030 LNTARTIRIYSLN
+1030 LNTARTVCIYSLN
-1043 GTRRSTLTLPQG
+1043 GTLRSTLTLPQG
-1055 ESQIWINEPSI
+1055 ESLIWINEPSI

>member
-1 MLKLDVYVKWYY
+1 
-13 KFVCKNKDF
+13 
-22 LLIIRELFVLSQTIQ
+22 
-37 TNLRK
+37 
-42 QDKNKQY
+42 
-49 SRPKIMRN
+49 MRN
-57 LFIASVFALLFIGLP
+57 LFTASVFALLFIGLP

-92 AEEVDAMQMKEEE
+92 AEVVDAMQMKEEE
-105 GSRRLQKKVMDYTSD
+105 GSRRLQKKVMDNTSD

-359 GFVLDGYRDNLF
+359 GFVLDGYHDNLF

-437 LTANTSAS
+437 LTANTSVS
-445 INLSSLTALR
+445 IHLSSLTDLR

-490 FDFSFAPSTT
+490 IDFSFAPSTT

-525 KGQEVRMEAYE
+525 KGQEVRMDAYE

-544 ISDMKNATLND
+544 ISDMENATLND
-555 HNQGNVCFE
+555 QNQGNVCFE

-572 HTYNIAWKSSTVK
+572 YTYNIAWKSSTVK

-596 YWRKSDKSVMLTAD
+596 YWQKSDKSVMLTAD

-629 VNVVK
+629 VNVEK

-663 NDLAYLSTL
+663 NDLTYLSTL

-714 ETFKGCVSL
+714 ETFKGCALL

-781 SDVFRSNVKWSMFSR
+781 SDVFRSNAKWSMFSR

-806 RFVCDGIEYRAIYQ
+806 RFACDGIEYRAIYQ

-828 TIPSGEMYSGSIV
+828 TIPSGEMYSGAIV

-867 VGNPFITSLDLQ
+867 VGNPFITSLDLL
-879 LHVDTIRRMQFMGC
+879 LHVDTLRRMQFMGC

-1006 GNAMTPRS
+1006 GNTTTPRS

-1021 IGRQYVTIR
+1021 VGRQYVTIR
-1030 LNTARTIRIYSLN
+1030 LNTARTVCIYSLN
-1043 GTRRSTLTLPQG
+1043 GTLRSTLTLPQG
-1055 ESQIWINEPSI
+1055 ESLIWINEPSI

>member
-1 MLKLDVYVKWYY
+1 
-13 KFVCKNKDF
+13 
-22 LLIIRELFVLSQTIQ
+22 
-37 TNLRK
+37 
-42 QDKNKQY
+42 
-49 SRPKIMRN
+49 MRN
-57 LFIASVFALLFIGLP
+57 LFTASVFALLFIGLP

-81 EAAKVATGFFH
+81 EAAKVATVFFH

-172 YAALSPDCQT
+172 YAALSPDCHT

-437 LTANTSAS
+437 LTADTSVS
-445 INLSSLTALR
+445 IHLSSLTALR

-490 FDFSFAPSTT
+490 IDFSFAPSTT

-525 KGQEVRMEAYE
+525 KGQEVRMDAYE

-544 ISDMKNATLND
+544 ISDMENATLND
-555 HNQGNVCFE
+555 QNQGNVCFE

-572 HTYNIAWKSSTVK
+572 YTYNIAWKSSTVK

-596 YWRKSDKSVMLTAD
+596 YWLKSDKSVMLTAD

-629 VNVVK
+629 VNVEK

-714 ETFKGCVSL
+714 ETFKGCALL

-828 TIPSGEMYSGSIV
+828 TIPSGEMYSGAIV

-879 LHVDTIRRMQFMGC
+879 LHVDTLRRMQFMGC

-1006 GNAMTPRS
+1006 GNTTTPRS

-1021 IGRQYVTIR
+1021 VGRQYVTIR
-1030 LNTARTIRIYSLN
+1030 LNTARTVCIYSLN
-1043 GTRRSTLTLPQG
+1043 GTLRSTLTLPQG
-1055 ESQIWINEPSI
+1055 ESLIWINEPSI

>member
-1 MLKLDVYVKWYY
+1 
-13 KFVCKNKDF
+13 
-22 LLIIRELFVLSQTIQ
+22 
-37 TNLRK
+37 
-42 QDKNKQY
+42 
-49 SRPKIMRN
+49 MRN
-57 LFIASVFALLFIGLP
+57 LFTASVFALLFIGLP

-92 AEEVDAMQMKEEE
+92 TEEVDAMQMKEEE
-105 GSRRLQKKVMDYTSD
+105 GSRRLQKKVMDNTSD

-306 GALTQY
+306 ALTQY

-437 LTANTSAS
+437 LTANTSVS
-445 INLSSLTALR
+445 IHLSSLTTLR

-490 FDFSFAPSTT
+490 IDFSFDPSTT

-536 RKVPVVEI
+536 RRVPVVEI
-544 ISDMKNATLND
+544 ISDMENATLND
-555 HNQGNVCFE
+555 QNQGNVCFE

-572 HTYNIAWKSSTVK
+572 YTYNIAWKSSTVK

-596 YWRKSDKSVMLTAD
+596 YWQKSDKSVMLTAD

-629 VNVVK
+629 VNVEK

-663 NDLAYLSTL
+663 NDLTYLSTL

-714 ETFKGCVSL
+714 ETFKGCALL
-723 KTISLPVSLQATGND
+723 KTISLPVSLQATGKD

-768 NPQAVCIHVQQGL
+768 NPQEVCIHVQQGL
-781 SDVFRSNVKWSMFSR
+781 SDVFRSNAKWSMFSR

-806 RFVCDGIEYRAIYQ
+806 RFACDGIEYRAIYQ

-828 TIPSGEMYSGSIV
+828 TTPSGEMYSGAIV

-879 LHVDTIRRMQFMGC
+879 LHVDTLRRMQFMGC

-1014 EMLPIKT
+1014 EMPPIKT

-1030 LNTARTIRIYSLN
+1030 LNTARTVCIYSLN
-1043 GTRRSTLTLPQG
+1043 GTLRSTLTLPQG
-1055 ESQIWINEPSI
+1055 ESQIWINGPSI

>member
-1 MLKLDVYVKWYY
+1 
-13 KFVCKNKDF
+13 
-22 LLIIRELFVLSQTIQ
+22 
-37 TNLRK
+37 
-42 QDKNKQY
+42 
-49 SRPKIMRN
+49 MRN
-57 LFIASVFALLFIGLP
+57 LFTASVFALLFIGLP
-72 ANAQKRSLA
+72 ANAQKRSSA

-430 FYSDLTT
+430 FYSDLTA
-437 LTANTSAS
+437 LTANTSVS
-445 INLSSLTALR
+445 IHLSSLTALR

-490 FDFSFAPSTT
+490 IDFSFAPSTT

-525 KGQEVRMEAYE
+525 KGQEVRMDAYE
-536 RKVPVVEI
+536 RRVPVVEI
-544 ISDMKNATLND
+544 ISDMENATLND
-555 HNQGNVCFE
+555 QNQGNVCFE

-572 HTYNIAWKSSTVK
+572 YTYNIAWKSSTVK

-596 YWRKSDKSVMLTAD
+596 YWQKSDKSVMLTAD

-629 VNVVK
+629 ANVEK

-663 NDLAYLSTL
+663 NDLTYLSTL

-680 ENATIQQGLFGAPFK
+680 ENATIQQGFFGAPFK

-714 ETFKGCVSL
+714 ETFKGCGSL

-781 SDVFRSNVKWSMFSR
+781 SDVFRSNAKWSMFSR

-806 RFVCDGIEYRAIYQ
+806 RFACDGIEYRAIYQ

-828 TIPSGEMYSGSIV
+828 TIPSGEMYSGAIV

-879 LHVDTIRRMQFMGC
+879 LHVDTLRRMQFMGC

-988 WTRFSNVTDDL
+988 WTRFSNVTEDL

-1014 EMLPIKT
+1014 EMPPIKT
-1021 IGRQYVTIR
+1021 VGRQYVTIR
-1030 LNTARTIRIYSLN
+1030 LNTARTVCIYSLN
-1043 GTRRSTLTLPQG
+1043 GTLRSTLTLPQG

>member
-1 MLKLDVYVKWYY
+1 MYFRKLFRQIYE
-13 KFVCKNKDF
+13 N
-22 LLIIRELFVLSQTIQ
+22 RT
-37 TNLRK
+37 
-42 QDKNKQY
+42 KNKQY
-49 SRPKIMRN
+49 SKPKIMRN
-57 LFIASVFALLFIGLP
+57 LFTASVFALLFIGLP

-105 GSRRLQKKVMDYTSD
+105 GSRRLQKKVMDYASD

-339 IDADR
+339 INADR

-415 NCAPLTLECEGKYEG
+415 NCVPLTLECEGNYEG
-430 FYSDLTT
+430 FYSELTT
-437 LTANTSAS
+437 LTANTSVS
-445 INLSSLTALR
+445 IHLSSLTALR
-455 QWNGKLRWELCDAEG
+455 PWNGKLRWELCDAEG

-490 FDFSFAPSTT
+490 IDFSFAPSTT

-525 KGQEVRMEAYE
+525 KGQEVRMDAYE

-544 ISDMKNATLND
+544 ISDMENATLND
-555 HNQGNVCFE
+555 QNQGNVCFE
-564 GKPLLGST
+564 GKPLLGSAY
-572 HTYNIAWKSSTVK
+572 TYNIAWKSSTVK

-648 ADAVESLTITGSLDD
+648 ADAVESLIITGSLDD

-714 ETFKGCVSL
+714 ETFKGCALL

-781 SDVFRSNVKWSMFSR
+781 SDVFRSNAKWSMFSR

-806 RFVCDGIEYRAIYQ
+806 RFACDGIEYRAIYQ

-828 TIPSGEMYSGSIV
+828 TIPSGEMYSGAIV

-879 LHVDTIRRMQFMGC
+879 LHVDTLRRMQFMGC

-966 RPQNVMLHVPSG
+966 RPQNVMLHVPLG

-1006 GNAMTPRS
+1006 GNAMTPHS
-1014 EMLPIKT
+1014 EMPPIKT

-1030 LNTARTIRIYSLN
+1030 LNTARTVCIYSLN
-1043 GTRRSTLTLPQG
+1043 GTLRSTLTLPQG
-1055 ESQIWINEPSI
+1055 ESLIWINEPSI

>member
-1 MLKLDVYVKWYY
+1 MYFRKLFRQIYE
-13 KFVCKNKDF
+13 N
-22 LLIIRELFVLSQTIQ
+22 RT
-37 TNLRK
+37 
-42 QDKNKQY
+42 KNKQY
-49 SRPKIMRN
+49 SKPKIMRN
-57 LFIASVFALLFIGLP
+57 LFTASVFALLFIGLP

-81 EAAKVATGFFH
+81 EAAKVATVFFH

-182 ECKSNL
+182 VCKSNL

-306 GALTQY
+306 GALTQH

-324 ADYDAATWEKMMRSE
+324 ADYDAATWKKMMRSE

-415 NCAPLTLECEGKYEG
+415 NCAPLTLEGEGKYEG

-437 LTANTSAS
+437 LTANTSVS
-445 INLSSLTALR
+445 IHLSSLTALR

-490 FDFSFAPSTT
+490 IDFSFAPSTT

-525 KGQEVRMEAYE
+525 KGQEVRMDAYE
-536 RKVPVVEI
+536 RNVPVVEI
-544 ISDMKNATLND
+544 ISDMENATLND

-572 HTYNIAWKSSTVK
+572 YTYNIAWKSSTVK
-585 NIVQQRFCGEA
+585 SIVQQRFCGEA

-629 VNVVK
+629 VNVEK

-714 ETFKGCVSL
+714 ETFKGCALL

-768 NPQAVCIHVQQGL
+768 NPQAICIHVQQGL
-781 SDVFRSNVKWSMFSR
+781 SDVFRSNAKWSMFSR

-806 RFVCDGIEYRAIYQ
+806 RFACDGIEYRAIYQ

-828 TIPSGEMYSGSIV
+828 TIPSGEMYSGAIV

-879 LHVDTIRRMQFMGC
+879 LHVDTLRRMQFMGC

-933 NAFCGCQFL
+933 NAFCGCQFF

-947 YAMVPPAGSEAD
+947 YAMVPPAGSETD

-1030 LNTARTIRIYSLN
+1030 LNTARTVCIYSLN
-1043 GTRRSTLTLPQG
+1043 GTLRSTLTLPQG

>member
-1 MLKLDVYVKWYY
+1 
-13 KFVCKNKDF
+13 
-22 LLIIRELFVLSQTIQ
+22 
-37 TNLRK
+37 
-42 QDKNKQY
+42 
-49 SRPKIMRN
+49 MRN
-57 LFIASVFALLFIGLP
+57 LFTASVFALLFIGLP

-200 GQWAPFNLRTPL
+200 GQWAPFNLHTPL

-271 TAQAEAVSL
+271 KAQAEAVSL

-437 LTANTSAS
+437 LTANTSVS
-445 INLSSLTALR
+445 IHLSSLTALR

-490 FDFSFAPSTT
+490 IDFSFAPSTT
-500 ATKGSYLRLM
+500 AIKGSYLRLM

-525 KGQEVRMEAYE
+525 NGQEVRMDAYE

-555 HNQGNVCFE
+555 QHQGNVCFE

-572 HTYNIAWKSSTVK
+572 YTYNIAWKSSTVK

-596 YWRKSDKSVMLTAD
+596 YWQKSDKSVMLTAD

-629 VNVVK
+629 VNVEK

-714 ETFKGCVSL
+714 ETFKGCALL

-738 ILSGCQK
+738 ILSECQK

-768 NPQAVCIHVQQGL
+768 YPQEVCIHVQQGL
-781 SDVFRSNVKWSMFSR
+781 SDVFRSNAKWSMFSR

-806 RFVCDGIEYRAIYQ
+806 RFACDGIEYRAIYQ

-828 TIPSGEMYSGSIV
+828 TIPSGEMYSGAIV

-879 LHVDTIRRMQFMGC
+879 LHVDTLRRMQFMGC

-988 WTRFSNVTDDL
+988 WTRFSNVTEDL

-1014 EMLPIKT
+1014 EMPPIKT
-1021 IGRQYVTIR
+1021 VGRQYVTIR
-1030 LNTARTIRIYSLN
+1030 LNTARTVCIYSLN
-1043 GTRRSTLTLPQG
+1043 GTLRSTLTLPQG

>member
-1 MLKLDVYVKWYY
+1 
-13 KFVCKNKDF
+13 
-22 LLIIRELFVLSQTIQ
+22 
-37 TNLRK
+37 
-42 QDKNKQY
+42 
-49 SRPKIMRN
+49 MRN
-57 LFIASVFALLFIGLP
+57 LFTASVFALLFIGLP

-81 EAAKVATGFFH
+81 EAAKVATVFFH

-182 ECKSNL
+182 VCKSNL

-437 LTANTSAS
+437 LTANTSVS
-445 INLSSLTALR
+445 IHLSSLTALR

-480 VSINGGNSQP
+480 VSINRGNSQSI
-490 FDFSFAPSTT
+490 DFSFAPSTT

-525 KGQEVRMEAYE
+525 KGQKVRMDAYE
-536 RKVPVVEI
+536 RRVPVVEI

-555 HNQGNVCFE
+555 QNQGTVCFE

-572 HTYNIAWKSSTVK
+572 YTYNIAWKSSTVK

-629 VNVVK
+629 VNVEK

-648 ADAVESLTITGSLDD
+648 ADAVESLTITGSLED
-663 NDLAYLSTL
+663 NDLTYLSTL

-714 ETFKGCVSL
+714 ETFKGCALL

-781 SDVFRSNVKWSMFSR
+781 SDVFRSNAKWSMFSR

-806 RFVCDGIEYRAIYQ
+806 RFACDGIEYRAIYQ

-828 TIPSGEMYSGSIV
+828 TIPSGEMYSGAIV

-879 LHVDTIRRMQFMGC
+879 LHVDTLRRMQFMGC
-893 TQLASLSLPSTL
+893 MQLASLSLPSTL

-933 NAFCGCQFL
+933 NAFCGYQFL

-1006 GNAMTPRS
+1006 GNATTPHS

-1021 IGRQYVTIR
+1021 VGRQYVTIR
-1030 LNTARTIRIYSLN
+1030 LNTARTVCIYSLN
-1043 GTRRSTLTLPQG
+1043 GTLRSTLTLPQG

>member
-1 MLKLDVYVKWYY
+1 MYFRKLFRQIYE
-13 KFVCKNKDF
+13 N
-22 LLIIRELFVLSQTIQ
+22 RT
-37 TNLRK
+37 
-42 QDKNKQY
+42 KNKQY
-49 SRPKIMRN
+49 SKPKIMRN
-57 LFIASVFALLFIGLP
+57 LFTVSVFALLFIGLP

-182 ECKSNL
+182 VCKSNL

-306 GALTQY
+306 GALTQH
-312 FRYAATT
+312 FRYATTT

-437 LTANTSAS
+437 LTANTSVS
-445 INLSSLTALR
+445 IHLSSLTALR

-490 FDFSFAPSTT
+490 IDFSFDSSTT
-500 ATKGSYLRLM
+500 AIKGSYLRLM

-525 KGQEVRMEAYE
+525 KGQEVRMDAYE

-544 ISDMKNATLND
+544 ISDMENATLND
-555 HNQGNVCFE
+555 QNQGNECFE

-572 HTYNIAWKSSTVK
+572 YTYNIAWKSSTVK

-648 ADAVESLTITGSLDD
+648 ADAVESLIITGSLDD
-663 NDLAYLSTL
+663 NDLTYLSTL

-695 DFSRLETCEL
+695 DFRRLETCEL

-714 ETFKGCVSL
+714 ETFKGCGSL

-781 SDVFRSNVKWSMFSR
+781 SDVFRSNAKWSMFSR

-806 RFVCDGIEYRAIYQ
+806 RFACDGIEYRAIYQ

-828 TIPSGEMYSGSIV
+828 TIPSGEMYSGAIV

-879 LHVDTIRRMQFMGC
+879 LHVDTLRRMQFMGC

-933 NAFCGCQFL
+933 NVFCGCQFL

-988 WTRFSNVTDDL
+988 WTRFSNVTEDL

-1014 EMLPIKT
+1014 EMPPIKT
-1021 IGRQYVTIR
+1021 VGRQYVTIR
-1030 LNTARTIRIYSLN
+1030 LNTARTVCIYSLN
-1043 GTRRSTLTLPQG
+1043 GTLRSTLTLPQG

>member
-1 MLKLDVYVKWYY
+1 
-13 KFVCKNKDF
+13 
-22 LLIIRELFVLSQTIQ
+22 
-37 TNLRK
+37 
-42 QDKNKQY
+42 
-49 SRPKIMRN
+49 MRN
-57 LFIASVFALLFIGLP
+57 LFTASVFALLFIGLP
-72 ANAQKRSLA
+72 ANAQKRSSA

-105 GSRRLQKKVMDYTSD
+105 GSRRLQKKVMDNTSD

-200 GQWAPFNLRTPL
+200 GQWAPFNLHTPL

-306 GALTQY
+306 GALTQH

-437 LTANTSAS
+437 LTANTSVS
-445 INLSSLTALR
+445 IHLSSLTALR

-490 FDFSFAPSTT
+490 IDFSFAPSTT
-500 ATKGSYLRLM
+500 AIKGSYLRLM

-525 KGQEVRMEAYE
+525 KGQEVRMDAYE
-536 RKVPVVEI
+536 RRVPVVEI

-572 HTYNIAWKSSTVK
+572 YTYNIAWKSSTVK

-596 YWRKSDKSVMLTAD
+596 YWQKSDKSVMLTAD

-629 VNVVK
+629 VNVEK

-680 ENATIQQGLFGAPFK
+680 ENTTIQQGLFGAPFK

-714 ETFKGCVSL
+714 ETFKGCALL

-768 NPQAVCIHVQQGL
+768 NHQAVCIHVQQGL
-781 SDVFRSNVKWSMFSR
+781 SDVFRSNAKWSMFSR

-806 RFVCDGIEYRAIYQ
+806 RFACDGIEYRAIYQ

-828 TIPSGEMYSGSIV
+828 TIPSGEMYSGAIV

-879 LHVDTIRRMQFMGC
+879 LHVDTLRRMQFMGC

-947 YAMVPPAGSEAD
+947 YAMVPLAGSEAD

-1030 LNTARTIRIYSLN
+1030 LNTARTVCIYSLN
-1043 GTRRSTLTLPQG
+1043 GTLRSTLTLPQG
-1055 ESQIWINEPSI
+1055 ESQIWINKPSI

>member
-1 MLKLDVYVKWYY
+1 
-13 KFVCKNKDF
+13 
-22 LLIIRELFVLSQTIQ
+22 
-37 TNLRK
+37 
-42 QDKNKQY
+42 
-49 SRPKIMRN
+49 MRN
-57 LFIASVFALLFIGLP
+57 LFTASVFALLFIGLP

-105 GSRRLQKKVMDYTSD
+105 GSRRLQKKVMYYTSD

-324 ADYDAATWEKMMRSE
+324 ANYDAATWEKMMRSE

-437 LTANTSAS
+437 LTANTSVS
-445 INLSSLTALR
+445 IHLSSLTTLR

-490 FDFSFAPSTT
+490 IDFSFAPSTT
-500 ATKGSYLRLM
+500 AIKGSYLRLM

-525 KGQEVRMEAYE
+525 NGQEVRMDAYE

-544 ISDMKNATLND
+544 ISDMENATLND
-555 HNQGNVCFE
+555 QNQGNVCFE
-564 GKPLLGST
+564 GKPLLGSAY
-572 HTYNIAWKSSTVK
+572 TYNIAWKSSTVK
-585 NIVQQRFCGEA
+585 SIVQQRFCGEA

-629 VNVVK
+629 VNVEK

-648 ADAVESLTITGSLDD
+648 ADAVESLIITGSLDD
-663 NDLAYLSTL
+663 NDLTYLSTL

-714 ETFKGCVSL
+714 ETFKGCALL

-768 NPQAVCIHVQQGL
+768 NPQEVCIHVQQGL
-781 SDVFRSNVKWSMFSR
+781 SDVFRSNAKWSMFSR

-806 RFVCDGIEYRAIYQ
+806 RFACDGIEYRAIYQ

-828 TIPSGEMYSGSIV
+828 TIPSGEMYSGAIV

-879 LHVDTIRRMQFMGC
+879 LHVDTLRRMQFMGC

-923 LPASLEALGD
+923 LPASLETLGD

-1014 EMLPIKT
+1014 EMLPIKS

-1030 LNTARTIRIYSLN
+1030 LNTARTVCIYSLN
-1043 GTRRSTLTLPQG
+1043 GTLRSTLTLPQG
-1055 ESQIWINEPSI
+1055 ESKIWINEPSI

>member
-1 MLKLDVYVKWYY
+1 
-13 KFVCKNKDF
+13 
-22 LLIIRELFVLSQTIQ
+22 
-37 TNLRK
+37 
-42 QDKNKQY
+42 
-49 SRPKIMRN
+49 MRN
-57 LFIASVFALLFIGLP
+57 LFTASVFVLLFIGLP
-72 ANAQKRSLA
+72 ANAQKRSSA

-105 GSRRLQKKVMDYTSD
+105 GSRRLQKKVMDNTSD

-200 GQWAPFNLRTPL
+200 GQWAPFNLHTPL

-306 GALTQY
+306 GALTQH

-437 LTANTSAS
+437 LIANTSVS
-445 INLSSLTALR
+445 IHLSSLTALR

-490 FDFSFAPSTT
+490 IDFSFAPSTT
-500 ATKGSYLRLM
+500 AIKGSYLRLM

-525 KGQEVRMEAYE
+525 KGQEVRMDAYE
-536 RKVPVVEI
+536 RRVPVVEI

-572 HTYNIAWKSSTVK
+572 YTYNIAWKSSTVK

-596 YWRKSDKSVMLTAD
+596 YWQKSDKSVMLTAD

-618 YERSQLVQECQ
+618 YERSQLVQDCQ
-629 VNVVK
+629 VNVEK

-680 ENATIQQGLFGAPFK
+680 ENTTIQQGLFGAPFK

-714 ETFKGCVSL
+714 ETFKGCALL

-768 NPQAVCIHVQQGL
+768 NHQAVCIHVQQGL
-781 SDVFRSNVKWSMFSR
+781 SDVFRSNAKWSMFSR

-806 RFVCDGIEYRAIYQ
+806 RFACDGIEYRAIYQ

-828 TIPSGEMYSGSIV
+828 TIPSGEMYSGAIV

-879 LHVDTIRRMQFMGC
+879 LHVDTLRRMQFMGC

-1030 LNTARTIRIYSLN
+1030 LNTARTVCIYSLN
-1043 GTRRSTLTLPQG
+1043 GTLRSTLTLPQG
-1055 ESQIWINEPSI
+1055 ESQIWINKPSI

>member
-1 MLKLDVYVKWYY
+1 MYFRKLFRQIYE
-13 KFVCKNKDF
+13 N
-22 LLIIRELFVLSQTIQ
+22 RT
-37 TNLRK
+37 
-42 QDKNKQY
+42 KNKQY
-49 SRPKIMRN
+49 SKPKIMRN
-57 LFIASVFALLFIGLP
+57 LFTASVFALLFIGLP
-72 ANAQKRSLA
+72 ANAQKRSSA

-105 GSRRLQKKVMDYTSD
+105 GSRRLQKKVMDNTSD

-200 GQWAPFNLRTPL
+200 GQWAPFNLHTPL

-306 GALTQY
+306 GALTQH

-319 RLVSA
+319 HLVSA

-437 LTANTSAS
+437 LTANTSVS
-445 INLSSLTALR
+445 IHLSSLTALR

-480 VSINGGNSQP
+480 VSINGGNSQSI
-490 FDFSFAPSTT
+490 DFSFASSTT

-525 KGQEVRMEAYE
+525 KGQEVRMDAYE
-536 RKVPVVEI
+536 RRVPVVEI

-564 GKPLLGST
+564 GKPLLGSAYS
-572 HTYNIAWKSSTVK
+572 YNIAWKSSTVK

-629 VNVVK
+629 VNVEK

-648 ADAVESLTITGSLDD
+648 ADAVESLIITGSLDD
-663 NDLAYLSTL
+663 NDLTYLSTL
-672 QTLKKLNL
+672 QTLQKLNL

-714 ETFKGCVSL
+714 ETFKGCALL

-768 NPQAVCIHVQQGL
+768 YPQEVCIHVQQGL
-781 SDVFRSNVKWSMFSR
+781 SDVFRSNAKWSMFSR

-806 RFVCDGIEYRAIYQ
+806 RFACNGIEYRAIYQ

-828 TIPSGEMYSGSIV
+828 TIPSGEMYSGAIV

-879 LHVDTIRRMQFMGC
+879 LHVDTLRRMQFMGC
-893 TQLASLSLPSTL
+893 TQLASLNLPSTL

-1030 LNTARTIRIYSLN
+1030 LNTARTVCIYSLN
-1043 GTRRSTLTLPQG
+1043 GTLRSTLTLPQG
-1055 ESQIWINEPSI
+1055 ESKIWINEPSI